1 MRTCYG
7 YCAIV
12 LRAAAHIPRERDFM
26 TDTVAAKSAIRWL
39 PLLLLVL
46 LGALWGANPVFSKAL
61 ALNGVSPLGVVFW
74 QTFGAGILLLV
85 VCLIRRTPLR
95 FGAKYLIYYMFMGIV
110 GIDVSYVVL
119 VFAVERLSAGY
130 VSVLVLFSPMLTY
143 VIALLLRMEKVVAL
157 RAFGI
162 VVGFAGAGVLVIPE
176 GSLPSPDLL
185 PVALIAFITPL
196 GYAAANVFADL
207 ARPADADNVVLA
219 MGTMFAAALGTLIAG
234 LIHGSFYPAWQNF
247 GDTEAL
253 LIFFAT
259 STAAAFLLFYVIIVM
274 AGAVYLGQV
283 GYLVTL
289 FGVGWGMLFF
299 GETQSAWLWA
309 AVALV
314 AVGVAMVNFGKPK
327 PEPDAGEPQ
336 A

>member
-1 MRTCYG
+1 MSDAVT
-7 YCAIV
+7 
-12 LRAAAHIPRERDFM
+12 
-26 TDTVAAKSAIRWL
+26 AKSAIRWL

-61 ALNGVSPLGVVFW
+61 ALDGVSPLGVVFW

-85 VCLIRRTPLR
+85 VCLVRRTPLR
-95 FGAKYLIYYMFMGIV
+95 FDVKHLIYFAFMGIV
-110 GIDVSYVVL
+110 GIDVSYVAL

-143 VIALLLRMEKVVAL
+143 VIALILRMEKVVML
-157 RAFGI
+157 RALGI
-162 VVGFAGAGVLVIPE
+162 IVGFAGAGVLVIPE

-196 GYAAANVFADL
+196 GYAAANVFADV
-207 ARPADADNVVLA
+207 ARPAEADNVALA
-219 MGTMFAAALGTLIAG
+219 MGTMFAAALGTLIVG
-234 LIHGSFYPAWQNF
+234 LIDGSFYPAWQNF
-247 GDTEAL
+247 GDTGAL
-253 LIFFAT
+253 FVGFAFA
-259 STAAAFLLFYVIIVM
+259 TAAAFLLFYAIIVM

-289 FGVGWGMLFF
+289 FGVGWGILFF
-299 GETQSAWLWA
+299 GETQGAWLWV

-314 AVGVAMVNFGKPK
+314 AVGVALVNFGKPK
-327 PEPDAGEPQ
+327 STADADVD
-336 A
+336 